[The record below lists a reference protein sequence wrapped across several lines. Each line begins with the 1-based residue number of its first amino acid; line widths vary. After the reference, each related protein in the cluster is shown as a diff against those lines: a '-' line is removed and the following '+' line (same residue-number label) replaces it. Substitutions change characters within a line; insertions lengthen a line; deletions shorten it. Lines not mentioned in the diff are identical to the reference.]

1 MRTLWLIALA
11 GLSVVFLWSRK
22 DGSARVD
29 GRVLETGVA
38 SWYGPGFDGRQT
50 ASGEIFR
57 QNEMTA
63 AHKKMKFG
71 TFVRVVNLNNG
82 KSVVVKVNDRG
93 PFIPGRIIDLSRGA
107 AEVLDFIDK
116 GVTDVEIRTS

>member
-1 MRTLWLIALA
+1 VRTLWLIALA